1 MLARQPVA
9 GSARIPPARLLAS
22 RGTIRMNGAIGGCR
36 PRFLIFPR
44 LPRDAHVM
52 NDLVATKPDSVA
64 LPEPATRPID
74 EPAVARALADIAE
87 DSRSRPETYLRDTIV
102 PHGGE

>member
-1 MLARQPVA
+1 
-9 GSARIPPARLLAS
+9 
-22 RGTIRMNGAIGGCR
+22 
-36 PRFLIFPR
+36 
-44 LPRDAHVM
+44 M
-52 NDLVATKPDSVA
+52 NDLVTTKPDSVA

-74 EPAVARALADIAE
+74 EPAVARALADIAA